1 MKNWFRDEFRRE
13 PTESELYAQLIKR
26 TMDLKLDK
34 NIQGNGILYLP
45 IEDITDRLV
54 FNKALMDEIL
64 NK

>member
-1 MKNWFRDEFRRE
+1 MADKV
-13 PTESELYAQLIKR
+13 IKR